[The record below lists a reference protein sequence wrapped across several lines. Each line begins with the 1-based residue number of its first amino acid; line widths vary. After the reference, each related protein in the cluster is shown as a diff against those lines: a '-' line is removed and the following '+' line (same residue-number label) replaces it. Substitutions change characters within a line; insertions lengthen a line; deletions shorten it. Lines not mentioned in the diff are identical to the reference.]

1 MSCESSQ
8 QFALDAGWNAA
19 AQSQAAE
26 ALEHIKSC
34 AECQERLRQYD
45 QIRAALE
52 VNTSEAAPPA
62 GWETFERRLATTPS
76 HLRWNWPLK
85 AIAAL
90 AASVVIAGT
99 AFQLGRSW
107 IRPTGAALSRDVSP
121 VMAGAARFAPLQL
134 NHEVNAFD
142 QVSKVFDGRASWML
156 VSDEA
161 SDVGVAPQVVSEAH
175 QVLLLRLTLT
185 LGGRIASE
193 ADLLVVPGQ
202 SANLTVPLAGEN
214 SLHYR
219 IGTSAD
225 EPTHLSVVLEVNTP
239 QGGQPLAGLST
250 NLRVEPGQNV
260 TAGQLSTSAGEY
272 ELRIGFARAA
282 LPRERP

>member
-34 AECQERLRQYD
+34 AECRERLCQYD
-45 QIRAALE
+45 QIRAALAVE
-52 VNTSEAAPPA
+52 ISDVAPPA
-62 GWETFERRLATTPS
+62 GWENFERRLATTPLR
-76 HLRWNWPLK
+76 LRWNWPVRT
-85 AIAAL
+85 IASV
-90 AASVVIAGT
+90 AASMLIAVT
-99 AFQLGRSW
+99 AFHLGRSLTS
-107 IRPTGAALSRDVSP
+107 PTGAALSRNVSP
-121 VMAGAARFAPLQL
+121 AIAGATRFVPAQL
-134 NHEVNAFD
+134 NHEVSAFD

-161 SDVGVAPQVVSEAH
+161 SDVGVAPQVVSAAH

-260 TAGQLSTSAGEY
+260 TAGQLSTSDGEY

>member
-1 MSCESSQ
+1 LSRNVS
-8 QFALDAGWNAA
+8 
-19 AQSQAAE
+19 
-26 ALEHIKSC
+26 
-34 AECQERLRQYD
+34 
-45 QIRAALE
+45 
-52 VNTSEAAPPA
+52 P
-62 GWETFERRLATTPS
+62 
-76 HLRWNWPLK
+76 
-85 AIAAL
+85 AIA
-90 AASVVIAGT
+90 
-99 AFQLGRSW
+99 
-107 IRPTGAALSRDVSP
+107 GAT
-121 VMAGAARFAPLQL
+121 RFVPAQL
-134 NHEVNAFD
+134 NHEVSAFD

-161 SDVGVAPQVVSEAH
+161 SDVGVAPQVVSAAH

-260 TAGQLSTSAGEY
+260 TAGQLSTSDGEY